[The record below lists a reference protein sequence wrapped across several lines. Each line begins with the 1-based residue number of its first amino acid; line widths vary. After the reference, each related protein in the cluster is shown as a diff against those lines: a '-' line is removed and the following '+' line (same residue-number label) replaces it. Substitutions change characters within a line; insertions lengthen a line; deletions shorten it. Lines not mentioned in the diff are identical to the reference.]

1 MATAFTYHPDG
12 PVFVSELAMVTIS
25 TNAASCVFNIMN
37 RSGQSVYKETL
48 WASSGKIVVYGVDKI
63 LKHIISTT
71 GLVFDKF
78 YFNVTA
84 SNTAYDSD
92 QMTCDVIYLDRTVI
106 GVSAKDFVTNNFL
119 TTLGSRQVPSNL
131 DIPLAFF
138 KLSDDSPSVT
148 VACELY
154 DSVNDNFNY
163 TTLTFQLDMPAS
175 SVGLAQ
181 FNFNPKTL
189 EELASSVLGPNI
201 GVLNL
206 RSFTVVAGARSLTCF
221 VNHDLDNMRCFY
233 FRNLFNALELA
244 ALHHATKRVSKAESS
259 EAYSNGRKSV
269 YDRRL
274 IKSFEVETAPL
285 TLELGDWIDQLLT
298 SPDVKTVVALAD
310 DGSTTLAD
318 VVITDST
325 CEISD
330 EAEASNTVKFTW
342 QFAEAANAIIANA
355 PSAIFTEQFNTTF
368 S

>member
-12 PVFVSELAMVTIS
+12 PVFVSELATVTI
-25 TNAASCVFNIMN
+25 TTDAASCVFSILN
-37 RSGQSVYKETL
+37 RSGQLVYKETL
-48 WASSGKIVVYGVDKI
+48 WASSGQIVVCGLDKI
-63 LKHIISTT
+63 LKHIISAA
-71 GLVFDKF
+71 GLTFDLF
-78 YFNVTA
+78 YFKVKASNESSYSDNVTC
-84 SNTAYDSD
+84 N
-92 QMTCDVIYLDRTVI
+92 VIYLDRTVI
-106 GVSAKDFVTNNFL
+106 GVSAKDFVAHNFL
-119 TTLGSRQVPSNL
+119 TTLGSRQVPFNL

-138 KLSDDSPSVT
+138 KLSDDSPSVS

-154 DSVNDNFNY
+154 DSVHDNFSY
-163 TTLTFQLDMPAS
+163 TTLSFELDMPVT

-189 EELASSVLGPNI
+189 QALASTEIGSNI
-201 GVLNL
+201 GNFNL

-221 VNHDLDNMRCFY
+221 VNRDLDNMRCFY
-233 FRNLFNALELA
+233 FRNMFNALELA

-259 EAYSNGRKSV
+259 EAYCNGRKSV

-298 SPDVKTVVALAD
+298 SPDVKTVVSLAD
-310 DGSTTLAD
+310 DGATTLAD

-330 EAEASNTVKFTW
+330 ETEVSNTVKFTW
-342 QFAEAANAIIANA
+342 QFADAANALIANA
-355 PSAIFTEQFNTTF
+355 PSAIFTEQFNPTF